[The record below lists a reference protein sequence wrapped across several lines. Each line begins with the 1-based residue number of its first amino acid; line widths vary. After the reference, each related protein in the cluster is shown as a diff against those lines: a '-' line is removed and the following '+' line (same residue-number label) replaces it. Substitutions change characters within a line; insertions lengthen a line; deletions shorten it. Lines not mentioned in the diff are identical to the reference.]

1 MSAWPEVAGPSPAT
15 EPALA
20 ALIEQLRHGHRDAVR
35 AVLLYGSCLRS
46 GDLFDGLV
54 DLYLIVD
61 SYRDAY
67 GLGWL
72 ALANRLLPP
81 NVFYAQCEVDGR
93 TLRSKVT
100 VVSLEDFRRG
110 CSRYWFQAYLW
121 GRFSQPVRIVYARD
135 DDATVAVTD
144 AFRRAAAT
152 LLGRALPALPAS
164 GSLATLWE
172 QALALSYG
180 TELRTERPGRAR
192 ELVLAARPFYEAVT
206 RLVAAELPHGLEL
219 RGSGERCRY
228 RASVAPASRRLAPIT
243 WGLRRAQGKSL
254 SVARLVKALFT
265 FTGGLDYI
273 AWKLERHSGER
284 IEVPPRV
291 RRHPLLFSWGFF
303 WRLYRRGIFR

>member
-1 MSAWPEVAGPSPAT
+1 MSPWPEVAGPSPAE

-20 ALIEQLRHGHRDAVR
+20 ALLARLRAEHRDAVQ

-54 DLYLIVD
+54 DLYLVVD

-67 GLGWL
+67 GAGWL

-93 TLRSKVT
+93 VLRSKVT
-100 VVSLEDFRRG
+100 VVSLADFRRG
-110 CSRYWFQAYLW
+110 CSRRWYQSYLW
-121 GRFSQPVRIVYARD
+121 GRFSQPVRIIHARN
-135 DDATVAVTD
+135 DAVAGAVSE
-144 AFRRAAAT
+144 AFRRAATT
-152 LLGRALPALPAS
+152 LLTRALPALPAS
-164 GSLATLWE
+164 GTLADLWE

-192 ELVLAARPFYEAVT
+192 ELVSAALPFYAAVT
-206 RLVAAELPHGLEL
+206 QLVAPDLPHTLSL
-219 RGSGERCRY
+219 SDSGERCRY
-228 RASVAPASRRLAPIT
+228 RATVAAGQRRLAPVA
-243 WGLRRAQGKSL
+243 WGLRRLQGKSL

-265 FTGGLDYI
+265 FSGGLDYI
-273 AWKLERHSGER
+273 AWKLERHSGEP
-284 IEVPPRV
+284 IEIPPRV

-303 WRLYRRGIFR
+303 WRLYRRGVFR

>member
-1 MSAWPEVAGPSPAT
+1 VSAWPEVAGPSPAT

-20 ALIEQLRHGHRDAVR
+20 ALIARLRHEHRDAVQ

-54 DLYLIVD
+54 DLYLVVD
-61 SYRDAY
+61 SYRGAY
-67 GLGWL
+67 GSGWL

-81 NVFYAQCEVDGR
+81 NVFYAQCERDGQ

-100 VVSLEDFRRG
+100 VVSLADFRRG
-110 CSRYWFQAYLW
+110 CSRRWYQSYLW
-121 GRFSQPVRIVYARD
+121 GRFSQPVRIIYARD
-135 DDATVAVTD
+135 EGAAAAVTD
-144 AFRRAAAT
+144 AFQRAATT
-152 LLGRALPALPAS
+152 LLHRALPALPAS
-164 GSLATLWE
+164 GSLAGLWE
-172 QALALSYG
+172 RTLSLSYA

-192 ELVLAARPFYEAVT
+192 ELVNAALPFYEAVT
-206 RLVAAELPHGLEL
+206 RLVAADLPHRLEL
-219 RGSGERCRY
+219 SGSGERCRY
-228 RASVAPASRRLAPIT
+228 RAGVAPAKRRLAPLA
-243 WGLRRAQGKSL
+243 WGLRRAQGKGL

>member
-20 ALIEQLRHGHRDAVR
+20 ELTGRLRGSHRDAVQ

-54 DLYLIVD
+54 DLYLVVD
-61 SYRDAY
+61 SYRGAY
-67 GLGWL
+67 GGGWL
-72 ALANRLLPP
+72 ALANRVLPP
-81 NVFYAQCEVDGR
+81 NVFYAQCELDGR
-93 TLRSKVT
+93 VLRSKVT
-100 VVSLEDFRRG
+100 VVSLDDFRRG
-110 CSRYWFQAYLW
+110 CSRRWYQSYLW

-135 DDATVAVTD
+135 ADTAAAVTG
-144 AFRRAAAT
+144 AFRQAAAT

-164 GSLATLWE
+164 GSLGGLWE

-192 ELVLAARPFYEAVT
+192 ELVSAALPFYEAVT
-206 RLVAAELPHGLEL
+206 RLVATGLPHGLEL
-219 RGSGERCRY
+219 TGSGERCRY
-228 RASVAPASRRLAPIT
+228 RASVAPGRRRLAPFA
-243 WGLRRAQGKSL
+243 WGLRRAQGKAL

>member
-20 ALIEQLRHGHRDAVR
+20 ALVARLREEHRDAVQ

-54 DLYLIVD
+54 DLYLVVD
-61 SYRDAY
+61 SYRGAY
-67 GLGWL
+67 GTGWL

-81 NVFYAQCEVDGR
+81 NVFYAQCEVDGQV
-93 TLRSKVT
+93 LRSKVT
-100 VVSLEDFRRG
+100 VVSLDDFRRG
-110 CSRYWFQAYLW
+110 CSRRWYQSYLW

-135 DDATVAVTD
+135 DAANDAVTD
-144 AFRRAAAT
+144 AFRQAATT

-164 GSLATLWE
+164 GGLAGLWE
-172 QALALSYG
+172 QALALSYA

-192 ELVLAARPFYEAVT
+192 ELVTAALPFYEAVT
-206 RLVAAELPHGLEL
+206 RLVAADLPHRLEL
-219 RGSGERCRY
+219 NGSGARCRY
-228 RASVAPASRRLAPIT
+228 RASVAAPARRLAPFT
-243 WGLRRAQGKSL
+243 WGLRRVQGKGL

>member
-1 MSAWPEVAGPSPAT
+1 MNDWPEVPGPSPAT

-20 ALIEQLRHGHRDAVR
+20 ALLTRLRREHRDAVQ

-61 SYRDAY
+61 SYRGAY
-67 GLGWL
+67 GPRWL
-72 ALANRLLPP
+72 AAANWLLPP
-81 NVFYAQCEVDGR
+81 NVFYAQGEADGR
-93 TLRSKVT
+93 VLRSKVT
-100 VVSLEDFRRG
+100 VVSLADFRRG
-110 CSRYWFQAYLW
+110 CSRRWYQSYLW
-121 GRFSQPVRIVYARD
+121 GRFSQPVRIVHARD
-135 DDATVAVTD
+135 PATAAAVTEC
-144 AFRRAAAT
+144 FRQAATT

-164 GSLATLWE
+164 GTLAGLWE

-192 ELVLAARPFYEAVT
+192 ELVTAALPFYDAVT
-206 RLVAAELPHGLEL
+206 RQLAADLPLAL
-219 RGSGERCRY
+219 TLSGSGERCRY
-228 RASVAPASRRLAPIT
+228 RTRVPASQRRLAPVA
-243 WGLRRAQGKSL
+243 WGLRRFQGKLL

-265 FTGGLDYI
+265 FSGGLDYL
-273 AWKLERHSGER
+273 AWKLERHSGEP

-303 WRLYRRGIFR
+303 WRLYRRGVFR